1 MHACEPSISPAN
13 QLRRWKRLVHLPD
26 EGVDVLLTVTKVTT
40 LDVVLELASAEATSG
55 VGELEGPEEVG
66 GLLEVGA
73 GGDDLVDEI
82 LNTEDVVLAEVLF
95 DDLVVGEGDALL
107 GDLAISTL
115 VDQLADSFEVG
126 LAING

>member
-1 MHACEPSISPAN
+1 MASPVVP
-13 QLRRWKRLVHLPD
+13 KRGPLVHLSD
-26 EGVDVLLTVTKVTT
+26 QRVDVGLPVAKVTT
-40 LDVVLELASAEATSG
+40 LDKVLELARPPAAVG